1 MNRIVHTFAHAQ
13 TFIEL
18 YYTIFSPIQVA
29 SLRMLIA
36 SSFFLPFFFR
46 SWKLIENKS
55 DLLYLSIVG
64 LCGSFIPAFL
74 FTYAET
80 DINSGLA
87 GMLNSFTPIFTVL
100 LGLLFFSKQSGM
112 KEIIGISLGSVGV
125 VFLTFYSQQKVVDGA
140 FFSILLVILATLCY
154 AVSLSIIKYKLS
166 HLSSLAITSI
176 SLTIIWF
183 GALFI
188 SIFNQ
193 SIDVIQENPYASEGF
208 TYIFILAFFSTAVAT
223 ILFNYLIKISSA
235 VFASSVTYLM
245 PVVAL
250 FWGMLY
256 DETIHLMQIAAMSI
270 ILLGVFIINFDFKKS
285 R

>member
-1 MNRIVHTFAHAQ
+1 MYHSSGD
-13 TFIEL
+13 
-18 YYTIFSPIQVA
+18 TIFSPIQVA

-176 SLTIIWF
+176 S
-183 GALFI
+183 
-188 SIFNQ
+188 
-193 SIDVIQENPYASEGF
+193 E
-208 TYIFILAFFSTAVAT
+208 
-223 ILFNYLIKISSA
+223 
-235 VFASSVTYLM
+235 
-245 PVVAL
+245 
-250 FWGMLY
+250 
-256 DETIHLMQIAAMSI
+256 
-270 ILLGVFIINFDFKKS
+270 
-285 R
+285 RR